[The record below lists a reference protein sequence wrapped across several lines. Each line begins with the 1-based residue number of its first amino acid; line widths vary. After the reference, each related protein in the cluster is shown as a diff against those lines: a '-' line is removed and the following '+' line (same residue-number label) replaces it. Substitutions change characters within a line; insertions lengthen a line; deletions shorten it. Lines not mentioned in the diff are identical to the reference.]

1 MRYNGRVNPRE
12 TKNVARQKYSER
24 QVDRWIKW
32 TMENKGYMLY
42 KDLIEKQNEFNI
54 VCYE

>member
-12 TKNVARQKYSER
+12 AKSVARQKYYER

>member
-1 MRYNGRVNPRE
+1 MRYNSRVNPRE
-12 TKNVARQKYSER
+12 AKSVARQKYSER

-32 TMENKGYMLY
+32 TMENKGYMFY

>member
-1 MRYNGRVNPRE
+1 MRYNGRVNPRKA
-12 TKNVARQKYSER
+12 KNVARQKYSER

>member
-12 TKNVARQKYSER
+12 VKNVARQKYSER
-24 QVDRWIKW
+24 QIDRWIKW

-54 VCYE
+54 ICYE

>member
-1 MRYNGRVNPRE
+1 
-12 TKNVARQKYSER
+12 
-24 QVDRWIKW
+24 
-32 TMENKGYMLY
+32 MENKGYMLY

>member
-1 MRYNGRVNPRE
+1 MRYNGRVNPQE
-12 TKNVARQKYSER
+12 AKNVARQKYSER

>member
-12 TKNVARQKYSER
+12 AKSVARQKYSER

-32 TMENKGYMLY
+32 TLEHNGYLLST
-42 KDLIEKQNEFNI
+42 DLIEKQNEFNI

>member
-1 MRYNGRVNPRE
+1 MRYNGKINPRE
-12 TKNVARQKYSER
+12 AKSVARQKYSER
-24 QVDRWIKW
+24 QIDRWIKW

-54 VCYE
+54 ICYE